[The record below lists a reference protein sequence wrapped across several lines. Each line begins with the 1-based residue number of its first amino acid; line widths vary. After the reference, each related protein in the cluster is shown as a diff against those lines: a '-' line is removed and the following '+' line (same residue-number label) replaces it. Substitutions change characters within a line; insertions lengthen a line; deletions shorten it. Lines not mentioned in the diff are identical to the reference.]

1 MEQISDHLSLAK
13 CFLSWLQIVFDRSDH
28 RKLVCACD
36 HDHFRSRVSD
46 STFEVSSK
54 IASSIRVGIMNATVI
69 QISIK
74 TNNKRE
80 ILIITGIE
88 KTRPCEPVY
97 LIYLLLRPH
106 KFSLRITQVP
116 ISMKKKSNCI
126 CAQKYSYNK
135 ACEFL
140 SLFNKNEFVF
150 ITVLHK
156 LWLTR

>member
-1 MEQISDHLSLAK
+1 MITNKID
-13 CFLSWLQIVFDRSDH
+13 FDRSDR
-28 RKLVCACD
+28 RKLVCD
-36 HDHFRSRVSD
+36 HAHFRSRVSD

-69 QISIK
+69 QINIK

-88 KTRPCEPVY
+88 KTRPCESVY

-116 ISMKKKSNCI
+116 ISMKKSNCI
-126 CAQKYSYNK
+126 CAQKYSYNT

-150 ITVLHK
+150 ITVLHR